1 MSQSK
6 KLADMA
12 HVKLG
17 LAFKSA
23 INEAGTNG
31 TCYLVQPKDITLESH
46 NILSGL
52 ARVIPES
59 SPEPHYLIP
68 GDVVLR
74 LRGPIFSAAVVN
86 QELNLP
92 VVATNQCAVIRCD
105 SSILSPYYLQWYLN
119 STLGQRH
126 FSSFS
131 EGTNINKVSAKI
143 VGDMELTIPPLD
155 VQRKIE
161 AIHSNWLAQKET
173 YTMLIESGN
182 LFFDQLCSQIQLGK
196 FKK

>member
-6 KLADMA
+6 KLEDIAY
-12 HVKLG
+12 VKLG

-23 INEAGTNG
+23 VNDEGANG

-59 SPEPHYLIP
+59 NPESHYLIP
-68 GDVVLR
+68 GDVILR

-86 QELNLP
+86 QELDLP

-105 SSILSPYYLQWYLN
+105 SGILSPYYLQWYLN

-126 FSSFS
+126 FNSVS

-143 VGDMELTIPPLD
+143 VGDMELSIPPLD

-161 AIHSNWLAQKET
+161 AIHSNWLAQKEV
-173 YTMLIESGN
+173 YAKLIESGN
-182 LFFDQLCSQIQLGK
+182 LFFDRLCSQIQLGK
-196 FKK
+196 F

>member
-23 INEAGTNG
+23 ISEAGAKG

-59 SPEPHYLIP
+59 NPEPHYLIP

-86 QELNLP
+86 QQLDLP
-92 VVATNQCAVIRCD
+92 LVATNQCAVIRCD

-143 VGDMELTIPPLD
+143 VGDMELTIPPLN

-173 YTMLIESGN
+173 YTRLIESGN
-182 LFFDQLCSQIQLGK
+182 LFFDQLCSQIQLEK

>member
-23 INEAGTNG
+23 INEVGADGS
-31 TCYLVQPKDITLESH
+31 CYLVQPKDITHDS
-46 NILSGL
+46 NSILSGL

-59 SPEPHYLIP
+59 NPESHYLIP
-68 GDVVLR
+68 GDVILR
-74 LRGPIFSAAVVN
+74 LRGPIFSAAVIN
-86 QELNLP
+86 QELDLP
-92 VVATNQCAVIRCD
+92 LLTTNQCAVIRCD
-105 SSILSPYYLQWYLN
+105 NSILSPYYLQWYLN
-119 STLGQRH
+119 STLGRRH

-173 YTMLIESGN
+173 YASLVETGN
-182 LFFDQLCSQIQLGK
+182 LFFDQLCSQIQLGNLEK
-196 FKK
+196 

>member
-6 KLADMA
+6 KLEDIAY
-12 HVKLG
+12 VKLG

-23 INEAGTNG
+23 INDEGANG

-59 SPEPHYLIP
+59 NPKSHYLIP

-86 QELNLP
+86 QELDLP

-126 FSSFS
+126 FNSVS

-155 VQRKIE
+155 VQSKIE
-161 AIHSNWLAQKET
+161 AIHSNWLAQKEV
-173 YTMLIESGN
+173 YAKLIESGN

-196 FKK
+196 F